1 MTSTNASVNSTN
13 SAACKTAPALALN
26 DLQQWFSV
34 QSFLVYEARLLD
46 DYQLEPWLDLLTD
59 DIRYWMPLV
68 TNRVGRDIGQEISRY
83 GEVAHFDEDKTS
95 LRNRVKRLATG
106 MAWAET
112 PRSRTRHLISNVE
125 VLQTLAQGALQV
137 RSSFLVYR
145 SHLEHDSEVF
155 SGWRDDELRPQG
167 DSWRIARRSIVIDQA
182 VVTQKNLGLFF

>member
-1 MTSTNASVNSTN
+1 MTNASIQHTPNTK
-13 SAACKTAPALALN
+13 AAGKPAQALA
-26 DLQQWFSV
+26 DIQQWFSV
-34 QSFLVYEARLLD
+34 QSFLVFEARLLD

-68 TNRVGRDIGQEISRY
+68 TNRIGRDVGQEISRF

-112 PRSRTRHLISNVE
+112 PRSRTRHLISNIE
-125 VLQTLAQGALQV
+125 ILQSLPEGELQV
-137 RSSFLVYR
+137 RSSFLIYR

-155 SGWRDDELRPQG
+155 SGWRDDQLRPHG